1 MSSSQ
6 TMENNPL
13 LRSFSPELSKM
24 EQKQVKNMDPWM
36 FNPSMV
42 TTKSSINT
50 LGAPNSGSVTT
61 QANLLKLN
69 QYTQQMHLN
78 QMHAGK
84 QWQSIAEGNNN
95 QKIQMNMVNQMNSN
109 PLHSL
114 NRSNSG
120 VMSNNQKYV
129 SFANQDAN
137 MKKAFNKNA
146 LNVNSVPFSLHSN
159 ANEIENNQTY
169 EKDELL
175 HMKLEIEKHAEG
187 DYPNKTGTSRIKF
200 WTQNENKFENNLNQN
215 NQFFLKNNDSFDFK
229 DENNSLSKSR
239 EDNDEENSDM
249 KLSIDK
255 EKEGLTESKI

>member
-1 MSSSQ
+1 MTSSQ
-6 TMENNPL
+6 TMENNPVI
-13 LRSFSPELSKM
+13 RSFSPELSKM

-69 QYTQQMHLN
+69 QYTQQMHIN

-84 QWQSIAEGNNN
+84 QWQSISEVNNN
-95 QKIQMNMVNQMNSN
+95 QKIQMNMVNQLNNN
-109 PLHSL
+109 PLNSL

-120 VMSNNQKYV
+120 IMNNSQKYV

-146 LNVNSVPFSLHSN
+146 LNVNSVPFSVNSN
-159 ANEIENNQTY
+159 ANEIENMSHPY
-169 EKDELL
+169 AKDDLL
-175 HMKLEIEKHAEG
+175 QMKLEIEKHAEG

-200 WTQNENKFENNLNQN
+200 WTQNENKFDNNLNQN
-215 NQFFLKNNDSFDFK
+215 NQFFMKNNDSFDFK
-229 DENNSLSKSR
+229 DENHSLPKSR
-239 EDNDEENSDM
+239 EENDEENSLM
-249 KLSIDK
+249 KLSMEK
-255 EKEGLTESKI
+255 EKEELTES